1 MLPIN
6 PFDVFGRKGLEFI
19 PVTFTAGSH
28 VVSDEASS
36 SGYQSPTRTGKDLT
50 HTDIVQRSCPFF
62 RACSP
67 RPCSNV
73 ENEVDV
79 CEHSRPITLCI
90 KSIE

>member
-19 PVTFTAGSH
+19 PVTFAAGSH

-50 HTDIVQRSCPFF
+50 RIVCGINSTVCVPTQETTTTCTYSSR
-62 RACSP
+62 CS
-67 RPCSNV
+67 
-73 ENEVDV
+73 
-79 CEHSRPITLCI
+79 
-90 KSIE
+90 KSDCHRMRRVRVIE